1 MSASVYP
8 VHVDATLDSHLSRWL
23 WLVKWVLA
31 IPHFV
36 ILAFLWVA
44 FVLLTA
50 VALFAILFTGRY
62 PRRIFE
68 FNVGVLRWSWRVSY
82 YTYAALGTDHYPPF
96 TLDEVPD
103 YPAHFSVDYPEHL
116 SRGLVLVKWWLLAIP
131 HYLIVALLAGSGL
144 YVAWDTTQN
153 NGSGA
158 EYGWG
163 GGLIGLLAIIAAVVL
178 MVTGRYPQQLFDLIL
193 GLNRW
198 VLRVAAYAGLMTD
211 EYPPFRLDMGGHEGG
226 SAAYVA
232 VPAAAPPA
240 APGHAAPWGAGRVLT
255 MVLGALV
262 FLVAGGLLTSGAV
275 LGVADRTLRN
285 DQGFLM
291 SPLQTVS
298 TSTYAVATEPLTID
312 AGTTGDYVPQA
323 LLGDVALRAQGN
335 DLFVG
340 VARSADAE
348 AYLAGVEH
356 TTLVDIRGVGETR
369 TPVYE
374 DSAGGAPAVGPQQS
388 DIWVASA
395 SGTGEQELS
404 WAPEAGDWTLVLMN
418 ADASPGVAADV
429 SVGAEARVLGW
440 VALGL
445 LVGGGLLLLLS
456 IALVLAALYGGR
468 RHATQAAMAGSTPPG
483 ATPGAPP
490 PGPPPGATSGPTTPG
505 STPPGPPPGATRPG
519 PPPGATSGPTTPDAP
534 PPGPPPGT

>member
-1 MSASVYP
+1 MSAQAYP

-31 IPHFV
+31 IPHYV
-36 ILAFLWVA
+36 VLAFLWIA
-44 FVLLTA
+44 FVVLTA
-50 VALFAILFTGRY
+50 FALFAILFTGRY
-62 PRRIFE
+62 PRAIFD

-82 YTYAALGTDHYPPF
+82 YTYGALATDHYPPF
-96 TLDEVPD
+96 TLEERPD
-103 YPAHFSVDYPEHL
+103 YPAHLSVDYPEHL

-144 YVAWDTTQN
+144 YVAWDTTQ
-153 NGSGA
+153 GTAGGA

-163 GGLIGLLAIIAAVVL
+163 GGLIGLLAVIAAVML
-178 MVTGRYPQQLFDLIL
+178 AVTGKYPQQLFDLIL

-211 EYPPFRLDMGGHEGG
+211 EYPPFRLDMGGHEPGG
-226 SAAYVA
+226 VAHVA

-240 APGHAAPWGAGRVLT
+240 PEQARPWGAGRVITL
-255 MVLGALV
+255 VLGVLV
-262 FLVAGGLLTSGAV
+262 FLVAGGLLAGGAT
-275 LGVADRTLRN
+275 LGVADRALRN

-291 SPLQTVS
+291 SPIQDVS

-312 AGTTGDYVPQA
+312 TGTSGDYVPQS
-323 LLGDVALRAQGN
+323 LLGEVTLRADAVGDG

-340 VARSADAE
+340 VARSADAD

-356 TTLVDIRGVGETR
+356 TTLVDIEGAGANR

-374 DSAGGAPAVGPQQS
+374 DSAGAAPSVEPRDS

-395 SGTGEQELS
+395 TGPGEQELT
-404 WAPEAGDWTLVLMN
+404 WAPEGGDWTIVLMN
-418 ADASPGVAADV
+418 ADAGAGVAADV
-429 SVGAEARVLGW
+429 RVGAEAPVLGW

-445 LVGGGLLLLLS
+445 LVAGGLFLLAA
-456 IALVLAALYGGR
+456 IALFLGALYGGR
-468 RHATQAAMAGSTPPG
+468 RQPASASATPAGTPP
-483 ATPGAPP
+483 AD
-490 PGPPPGATSGPTTPG
+490 PTT
-505 STPPGPPPGATRPG
+505 SNPPEERQ
-519 PPPGATSGPTTPDAP
+519 
-534 PPGPPPGT
+534 